1 MNSRLAAWGVHL
13 FTASGAVW
21 GLFALVAIAQGR
33 WVLSF
38 WLMAAS
44 LAVDSFD
51 GMLARW
57 ARVKEVTP
65 GFNGDLLDNI
75 VDYITYVTVPAFFI
89 YQAGL
94 LPAGWDLAAAAAIS
108 LASAYQFCQPEAK
121 TEDHY
126 FKGFPSYWNAAAFYL
141 FFLNLDPWFN
151 LAIVAVFVVLVFVP
165 VKWIYPSRMAKWRGL
180 TILLTILWGLCCLA
194 ILFRH
199 PEPSQ
204 GLVYASLGYIAYYIV
219 VSLYLHLGRTDH
231 ASE

>member
-21 GLFALVAIAQGR
+21 GLFALFATAQQR
-33 WVLSF
+33 WVLVF
-38 WLMAAS
+38 WLMAAA

-57 ARVKEVTP
+57 ARVKELTP

-94 LPAGWDLAAAAAIS
+94 LPAGWDLATAAAIT

-165 VKWIYPSRMAKWRGL
+165 IKWIYPSRMATWRGL
-180 TILLTILWGLCCLA
+180 TILLTILWGLCCLGVL
-194 ILFRH
+194 IRY
-199 PEPSQ
+199 PRPTQ
-204 GLVYASLGYIAYYIV
+204 GLVYASLGYIAYYIL
-219 VSLYLHLGRTDH
+219 VSLYLYRGRT
-231 ASE
+231 AKTPG